1 MKENQSKHDG
11 TSSKQ
16 QARDTR
22 MVPVQFY
29 MKACDKKRLKM
40 YCLANDINMTDLMRD
55 VINNYLNS
63 KNV

>member
-16 QARDTR
+16 QASDTR

-29 MKACDKKRLKM
+29 IRACDKKRLKM
-40 YCLANDINMTDLMRD
+40 YCLANDINITDLMRN

-63 KNV
+63 KGV